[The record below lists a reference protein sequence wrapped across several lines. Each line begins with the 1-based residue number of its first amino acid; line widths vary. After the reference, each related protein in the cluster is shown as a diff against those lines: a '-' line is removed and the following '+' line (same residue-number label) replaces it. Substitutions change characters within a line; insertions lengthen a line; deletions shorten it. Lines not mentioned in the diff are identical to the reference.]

1 MLGLGRAL
9 GETIAVIMLIGNN
22 TNVTAN
28 LFSRGVTIPAHIAG
42 TFGEAGTKGFERSQ
56 LVTLALVLIVLTL
69 GFAALARL
77 LVRKANRRA
86 RAAISLGAAA

>member
-1 MLGLGRAL
+1 
-9 GETIAVIMLIGNN
+9 
-22 TNVTAN
+22 
-28 LFSRGVTIPAHIAG
+28 
-42 TFGEAGTKGFERSQ
+42 
-56 LVTLALVLIVLTL
+56 LVLIVLTL